1 MSVLQIQ
8 SYGIPI
14 QKIIVGKATD
24 ATSGYVV
31 LYDGTTDINVMNN
44 IVNATQTYTSEP
56 LLQTWLLT
64 AGVMVWIYR
73 TDSNFDF
80 NTSILG
86 YFYNNLGGT

>member
-1 MSVLQIQ
+1 
-8 SYGIPI
+8 
-14 QKIIVGKATD
+14 
-24 ATSGYVV
+24 
-31 LYDGTTDINVMNN
+31 MNN
-44 IVNATQTYTSEP
+44 IVNATQTYTSKP

-73 TDSNFDF
+73 TDSNFGF